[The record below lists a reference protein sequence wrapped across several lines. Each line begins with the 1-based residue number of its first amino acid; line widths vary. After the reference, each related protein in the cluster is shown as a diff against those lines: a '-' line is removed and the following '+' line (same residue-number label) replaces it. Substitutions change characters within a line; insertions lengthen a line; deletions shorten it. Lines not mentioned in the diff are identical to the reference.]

1 MKKNFSHNVL
11 FEKNNGLPYFEIG
24 VNYVDDFFDDT
35 YYLIGEAIEK
45 YSKKINF
52 KIYKNDNFLCEIKLN
67 NYEFGNLMEQ
77 FLVKNDD
84 FEFEEE
90 FRKHMIEINENIIN
104 SVKKYKENSDKKVIE
119 EAVSLSQK
127 HRFKQLLEYSRN
139 NH

>member
-1 MKKNFSHNVL
+1 
-11 FEKNNGLPYFEIG
+11 
-24 VNYVDDFFDDT
+24 
-35 YYLIGEAIEK
+35 
-45 YSKKINF
+45 
-52 KIYKNDNFLCEIKLN
+52 
-67 NYEFGNLMEQ
+67 MEQ